1 MGLKD
6 AIARDTPRSAFAVL
20 DPNAMSSRVYVVVER
35 LRTIARDTT
44 GLAKSFIARADLAVL
59 FAFKL
64 SLLVGKNR
72 SFLCRKSVDL
82 FLYWGRRR
90 QTRDRV
96 SLLRRRWW
104 ERKSR

>member
-6 AIARDTPRSAFAVL
+6 AITRDTPRSAFAVL
-20 DPNAMSSRVYVVVER
+20 DPNAMSSRVDVVVKG
-35 LRTIARDTT
+35 LRTIARYAT
-44 GLAKSFIARADLAVL
+44 GLAESFIARADLAVL

-64 SLLVGKNR
+64 SLLVRKKR

-90 QTRDRV
+90 
-96 SLLRRRWW
+96 
-104 ERKSR
+104 